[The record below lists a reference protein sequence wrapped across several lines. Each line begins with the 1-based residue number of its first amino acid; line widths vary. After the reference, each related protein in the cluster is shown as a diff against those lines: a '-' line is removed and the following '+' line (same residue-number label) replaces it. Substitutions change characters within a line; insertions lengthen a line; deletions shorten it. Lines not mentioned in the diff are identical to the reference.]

1 MIKVTREVR
10 GATYFVPMTPGSKS
24 GTICANK
31 RVAGRWIHLRKMF
44 SAVRSGKEHL
54 MKYVPEDILGNPFNQ
69 VWMAGVCKCCGN
81 RALNIRVLNPKKRDR
96 LERLRAKY
104 GKGERS

>member
-10 GATYFVPMTPGSKS
+10 GAQYFVPMSPGSKS

-54 MKYVPEDILGNPFNQ
+54 MKYVPEDILAYQFNK
-69 VWMAGVCKCCGN
+69 VWVAGVCKCCGS
-81 RALNIRVLNPKKRDR
+81 RTLNLRTLNPKKRYR
-96 LERLRAKY
+96 LENLRAKY
-104 GKGERS
+104 RKEV